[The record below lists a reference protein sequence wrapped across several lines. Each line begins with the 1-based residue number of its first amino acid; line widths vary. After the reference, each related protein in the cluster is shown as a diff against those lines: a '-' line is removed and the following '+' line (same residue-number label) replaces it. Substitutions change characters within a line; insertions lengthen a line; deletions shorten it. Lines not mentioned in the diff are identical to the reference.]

1 MPESFR
7 TLLDKDFADRRLII
21 VTNREPYIHKKTA
34 TGVKVDTPAGG
45 VTAALDDVLKT
56 TGGVW
61 IAWGSGTADREV
73 VNKQSEVEVPPDS
86 PSYSL
91 KRVWL
96 TPSDVDNYYHGYSNR
111 LLWPLSHIAME
122 RVFFRKRF
130 WHAYR
135 RVNRLFA
142 DSVLEV
148 IKGESDDLLWVH
160 DYHLCLVPRLIREQ
174 LPDITIS
181 HFWHIPWPDWSVFRV
196 CPQARELVEGL
207 LGSDL
212 LGFQIPLFVRNFM
225 DCVRELLPEA
235 EIDHHR
241 QRIIYNGQTT
251 ELRAYP
257 ISIDF
262 DKFDKE
268 ASKKTI
274 NRTIAS
280 LKRQYNIEGQFIGI
294 GVDRLEYTKA
304 LIKRLQAIE
313 LFFEKYKRFLGRF
326 TFVQIV
332 TATRMK
338 EPYLSYKK
346 AVEDIVEKINK
357 KYRRDHWKPVLYIEK
372 KLSFHE
378 LVSFYRMADVGIVSS
393 IYDGMNLVA
402 KEFIASQVDCKGV
415 LILSELAGA
424 AEELD
429 GAVLINPY
437 DVEGFAEQ
445 IYRALRMPP
454 DERRQRMESL
464 RALIREKDIYRW
476 ITDVLSDMVDIS
488 GFKNKKCTYLKDV
501 QAVLNEKVGDRK
513 VFMFLDFDGTLT
525 PIVETPEKAV
535 LSEQM
540 RDTLKRLSEVVP
552 VAVISGRGLDDL
564 RERVAV
570 DGIYYAGNHG
580 AEIYD
585 GENVIISRETELE
598 RQRMKEL
605 IKRLKDS
612 LGDIDGVI
620 LEDKGITTSV
630 HFRRVKVKELSRLVR
645 IFKDIIRDYSETFR
659 VTTGK
664 KVFEIRPLSAWNKG
678 EALQW
683 ILQRYGDGR
692 IPIYLG
698 DDVTDED
705 AFKVVQGR
713 GISIGVGLNCR
724 VDYYLKDYKEVR
736 EFLEEVIRW
745 LRR

>member
-1 MPESFR
+1 MSESFR
-7 TLLDKDFADRRLII
+7 TLLDKDFSERRLII
-21 VTNREPYIHKKTA
+21 VTNREPYIHKKTTSGIRA
-34 TGVKVDTPAGG
+34 ETPAGG
-45 VTAALDDVLKT
+45 VTAALDDVLKA

-61 IAWGSGTADREV
+61 IAWGSGTGDREV
-73 VNKQSEVEVPPDS
+73 VNDASEVAVPPGE
-86 PSYSL
+86 PSYIL

-96 TPSDVDNYYHGYSNR
+96 SASDVDNYYHGYSNR

-130 WHAYR
+130 WNAYR
-135 RVNRLFA
+135 KVNRLFSEA
-142 DSVLEV
+142 VLEV
-148 IKGESDDLLWVH
+148 MKGKQEDLLWIH
-160 DYHLCLVPRLIREQ
+160 DYHLCLVPSLVRQAIPEA
-174 LPDITIS
+174 TIA
-181 HFWHIPWPDWSVFRV
+181 HFWHIPWPDWSVFRI

-212 LGFQIPLFVRNFM
+212 LGFQIPLFVKNFM
-225 DCVRELLPEA
+225 DCVRELIPEA
-235 EIDHHR
+235 EIDQHR
-241 QRIIYNGQTT
+241 QKIIYKGQST
-251 ELRAYP
+251 LLKSYP

-268 ASKKTI
+268 ASKRSIERVIKNI
-274 NRTIAS
+274 
-280 LKRQYNIEGQFIGI
+280 KKQYGLEQKLVGV

-313 LFFEKYKRFLGRF
+313 LFFEKYKSYVGRF

-346 AVEDIVEKINK
+346 AVEDMVEKINR
-357 KYRRDHWKPVLYIEK
+357 KYRWDDWTPVLYIEK
-372 KLSFHE
+372 KLSFQE
-378 LVSFYRMADVGIVSS
+378 LVAFYRMADLGIISS

-402 KEFIASQVDCKGV
+402 KEFIASQIDNKGV

-445 IYRALRMPP
+445 IYRALRMNNV
-454 DERRQRMESL
+454 EKKQRMESL
-464 RALIREKDIYRW
+464 RAHIRERDIYRW
-476 ITDVLSDMVDIS
+476 ITDILEDMVDIS
-488 GFKNKKCTYLKDV
+488 GFKNKKCTYLMDGLKE
-501 QAVLNEKVGDRK
+501 LRK
-513 VFMFLDFDGTLT
+513 KFKGKRPFMFLDYDGTLT
-525 PIVETPEKAV
+525 PIVETPEQAF
-535 LSEQM
+535 LGSEM
-540 RDTLKRLSEVVP
+540 KETLERLKEIVP
-552 VAVISGRGLDDL
+552 VAIVSGRSLDDL
-564 RERVAV
+564 RERVAIE
-570 DGIYYAGNHG
+570 GIYYAGNHG

-585 GENVIISRETELE
+585 GDNVIISRETELE

-605 IKRLKDS
+605 VRELKDT
-612 LGDIDGVI
+612 LGAMEGVI
-620 LEDKGITTSV
+620 IEDKGITTSV
-630 HFRRVKVKELSRLVR
+630 HFRKVKVKELGRLIR
-645 IFKDIIRDYSETFR
+645 IFNDIIREYSETFR

-678 EALQW
+678 EAVEW
-683 ILQRYGDGR
+683 ILQRYGHGMM
-692 IPIYLG
+692 PIYLG

-713 GISIGVGLNCR
+713 GVSIGVGLNCR
-724 VDYYLKDYKEVR
+724 VDYYLRDYKEVR

-745 LRR
+745 QGH